1 MTSFVLKLIA
11 AITMLIDHT
20 GLILFPHHMIFRVIG
35 RLAFPIYAYCIAE
48 GFRYTRN
55 RFKYFLRIFL
65 LGLFCQIVYTIV
77 SHDLYIGILLVF
89 SISIIIMTFTDC
101 VKTSMQGKKS
111 ALSSFV
117 SRVFRRDITN
127 EQDKVISLVLCCASI
142 MAAFVLCIYV
152 EVDYSFFGIMLPV
165 FTSFFSDR
173 KQRLVMF
180 SACLIALCIDLT
192 DTLMIQYWSLAAI
205 PLIAMY
211 NGERGRH
218 SLKYFFY
225 VFYPLHLA
233 VLYGIQYLINLG

>member
-1 MTSFVLKLIA
+1 M
-11 AITMLIDHT
+11 
-20 GLILFPHHMIFRVIG
+20 
-35 RLAFPIYAYCIAE
+35 
-48 GFRYTRN
+48 
-55 RFKYFLRIFL
+55 
-65 LGLFCQIVYTIV
+65 
-77 SHDLYIGILLVF
+77 
-89 SISIIIMTFTDC
+89 
-101 VKTSMQGKKS
+101 
-111 ALSSFV
+111 
-117 SRVFRRDITN
+117 
-127 EQDKVISLVLCCASI
+127 LCCASI

-152 EVDYSFFGIMLPV
+152 DVDYSFFGIMLPV

-211 NGERGRH
+211 NGERGKH

-233 VLYGIQYLINLG
+233 VLYGIQYFINLG